1 LVLGENE
8 STPEEIVKK
17 KNKKNQMLLVVSPE
31 MIQHNL
37 RYISQSDHANVFSQ
51 QPNKAKKI

>member
-17 KNKKNQMLLVVSPE
+17 KKNQMFLVVSPE
-31 MIQHNL
+31 MNNL

-51 QPNKAKKI
+51 ELNKAEKI